1 MAYESYGTPTSVV
14 IKINGSLPK
23 GYWFVRL
30 DEWSPILWD
39 GQLISAKN
47 AEGQQEPAHA
57 GILQAVVEL
66 LRLV

>member
-1 MAYESYGTPTSVV
+1 M
-14 IKINGSLPK
+14 
-23 GYWFVRL
+23 RL

-39 GQLISAKN
+39 GQLISAQN

-66 LRLV
+66 LRLVQGEMWIEKHQLKRPALARSQVN